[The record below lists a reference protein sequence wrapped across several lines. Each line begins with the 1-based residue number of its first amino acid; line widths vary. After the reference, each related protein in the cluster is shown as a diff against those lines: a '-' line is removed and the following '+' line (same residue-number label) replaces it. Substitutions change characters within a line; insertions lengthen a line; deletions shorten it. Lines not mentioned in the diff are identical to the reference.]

1 MESNHEVSLLFR
13 SFPKNFMP
21 ENNYQQLFFRA
32 LPTELFL
39 KNQKIGLEPMTPR
52 LQVDVIVKYRIRPE
66 IIFILIK
73 LLKK

>member
-1 MESNHEVSLLFR
+1 
-13 SFPKNFMP
+13 MP
-21 ENNYQQLFFRA
+21 ENTYQQLFFRA